1 VLHTSVSYIRCR
13 RRDCAAAAITAC
25 AIVLLF
31 VVLLA
36 IASNPAQAVPET
48 RPTLSPQIVNDA
60 RWSATRSGMSGAVL
74 LKAQVLLDRAGFSPG
89 AIDARDGENFDKALR
104 AFQQAHGLHATGKLD
119 QAVWDQLVQTSN
131 EPVLRDYTTTAA
143 DVAGPFVKSIP
154 KDYQQMAKLDRLG
167 YRSPRQLLAEKFHL
181 SEQLLDTLNSGKDL
195 TRAGTDIV
203 VATVSP
209 LEAPKASRTDR
220 HKNQSVTTGT
230 ATETVRAARVV
241 VDKSERA
248 VLVLGSDGALIAYYP
263 ATIGSA
269 EKPAPSGSFEVRG
282 VSYDPTYRYD
292 PRYHFKGQHATRP
305 VTVAPGPNN
314 PVGLVW
320 IELSAKSY
328 GIHGTPD
335 AEKIS
340 KTASHGCIRLT
351 NWDALALAHL
361 VHKGTPVDFI
371 YENTPRR

>member
-1 VLHTSVSYIRCR
+1 VLHISASCIRGETR
-13 RRDCAAAAITAC
+13 GRAAGAITTR
-25 AIVLLF
+25 AILLLFLVLLG
-31 VVLLA
+31 

-48 RPTLSPQIVNDA
+48 RPTLSLQIVNDA
-60 RWSATRSGMSGAVL
+60 RWSATRSGMAAAVL

-119 QAVWDQLVQTSN
+119 QAAWDQLVQTSN

-143 DVAGPFVKSIP
+143 DVTGPFIKSIP
-154 KDYQQMAKLDRLG
+154 TDYQKMAKLDRLA
-167 YRSPRQLLAEKFHL
+167 YRSPRHLLAEKFHL
-181 SEQLLDTLNSGKDL
+181 SVQLLDALNSGKDL

-203 VATVSP
+203 VANVTP
-209 LEAPKASRTDR
+209 LEVPKASRTDR
-220 HKNQSVTTGT
+220 HRNQSVTTGT
-230 ATETVRAARVV
+230 ASETLRAARVV

-248 VLVLGSDGALIAYYP
+248 VRVLGSDGALIAYYP

-371 YENTPRR
+371 YGNTPRR